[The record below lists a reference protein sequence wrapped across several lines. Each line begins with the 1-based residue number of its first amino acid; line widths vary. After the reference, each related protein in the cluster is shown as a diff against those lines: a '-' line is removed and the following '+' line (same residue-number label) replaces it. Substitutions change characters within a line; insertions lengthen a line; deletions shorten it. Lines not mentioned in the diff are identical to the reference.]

1 MQRTLA
7 EAERLL
13 ELLKRR
19 EKIKTKKEIKEWTLE
34 GELTEKDVLAKFQAG
49 EDVEAAN
56 FSPDGDKVVMGSE
69 DHKMRVLAEN
79 NFFLNYF
86 FYFL

>member
-13 ELLKRR
+13 ELLRRR
-19 EKIKTKKEIKEWTLE
+19 EAIRSKKEIKEWALE

-49 EDVEAAN
+49 GRVLAAN

-69 DHKMRVLAEN
+69 DHKMRV
-79 NFFLNYF
+79 FGRK
-86 FYFL
+86 